1 MSAGLV
7 LRRNNGQSIK
17 IYDPF
22 DGTFGVITVTP
33 MGHQN
38 IRVEAPK
45 HLAIERVEISDKQA
59 ENKYFWLGSDPLAAI
74 AAIGFTREVS
84 MFGCYAYRH
93 ESLPLDM
100 RHENHRDGWRCV
112 LNGEEVVFEPD
123 SIDALKDFLL
133 GFALATLR
141 ARAAK

>member
-1 MSAGLV
+1 MS
-7 LRRNNGQSIK
+7 
-17 IYDPF
+17 
-22 DGTFGVITVTP
+22 
-33 MGHQN
+33 
-38 IRVEAPK
+38 
-45 HLAIERVEISDKQA
+45 
-59 ENKYFWLGSDPLAAI
+59 ENKYFLLGDDPLAAI

-84 MFGCYAYRH
+84 LFGCNAYRH

-100 RHENHRDGWRCV
+100 RFENHRDGWRCV
-112 LNGEEVVFEPD
+112 LDGEEVVLAPD